1 MLKDHN
7 ALRTV
12 TDLVTEHIQTNFSDI
27 AAVVGKFK
35 GLPEYREVIYS
46 ER

>member
-12 TDLVTEHIQTNFSDI
+12 TDLVTEHIQTTFSDI
-27 AAVVGKFK
+27 DAIVGKFK
-35 GLPEYREVIYS
+35 VYMTQNLLLAY
-46 ER
+46 